1 MIYIYNFFNLMTSVM
16 EENIYIYNKNYF
28 LSKNPDCN
36 TDNFIIKDNEINKL
50 KKIINEIFTKYNCFN
65 ISTTIRK
72 PLYNKYKKNNYK
84 HNIFK
89 ETSEKN
95 RLKRKTDI
103 QIILGYLNKLTIKN
117 YDDLSEKIIES
128 ICEENYIKIINKL
141 FEISYKQTSYSE
153 LYIKLYKKIISID
166 DLELINNINSYI
178 IDDIRNIVL
187 NKNNDLT
194 LIDKH
199 IDKNKLDYSD
209 FCDINKNAKNLKG
222 KINIISKL
230 IKNNIIK
237 LEKKY
242 LIDSLFKYENYDNE
256 VFLELLQILNNI
268 LKLDNEKI
276 KVLQKYIDN
285 TNFKGKMMLKFKLK
299 DIIDNKQIKAF

>member
-1 MIYIYNFFNLMTSVM
+1 MTSVM
-16 EENIYIYNKNYF
+16 GENIYIYNKDYF
-28 LSKNPDCN
+28 LSKKQYTNNNLDKSSE
-36 TDNFIIKDNEINKL
+36 DDKSSEF
-50 KKIINEIFTKYNCFN
+50 KKILKEIFNKYPCFN
-65 ISTTIRK
+65 PSTNVRK
-72 PLYNKYKKNNYK
+72 PAYNKYKYKKNNYR
-84 HNIFK
+84 HNTFK

-103 QIILGYLNKLTIKN
+103 QIILGYLNKLSRKN
-117 YDDLSEKIIES
+117 YNDLSEKIIES

-153 LYIKLYKKIISID
+153 LYVKLYKKIISVD
-166 DLELINNINSYI
+166 DSELIENINTYI
-178 IDDIRNIVL
+178 INEITNIIL

-199 IDKNKLDYSD
+199 VDKVKLDYND

-230 IKNNIIK
+230 IKNNVIK

-242 LIDSLFKYENYDNE
+242 LIDNLFKYENYDNE
-256 VFLELLQILNNI
+256 VFLEVLQILNNI
-268 LKLDNEKI
+268 LRLDNEKI
-276 KVLQKYIDN
+276 KVLQEYVN
-285 TNFKGKMMLKFKLK
+285 TVNFKGKMMLKFKLK
-299 DIIDNKQIKAF
+299 DIIDNKPIKPF